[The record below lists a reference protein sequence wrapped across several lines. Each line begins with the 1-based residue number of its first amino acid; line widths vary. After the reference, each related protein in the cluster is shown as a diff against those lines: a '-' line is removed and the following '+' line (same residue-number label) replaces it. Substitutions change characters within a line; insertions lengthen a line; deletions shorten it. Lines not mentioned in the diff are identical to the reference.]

1 MSYQVLARKYRPTN
15 FEEVVGQDHVVQA
28 LSNSISQ
35 DRIHQAYL
43 LAGTRGVGKTTIARI
58 LAKCLNCQSAGCP
71 VTSPCDKCSACE
83 EIKAGRHL
91 EFLEIDAASRT
102 GVDDMRELIEN
113 VQYKPSNG
121 LYKIYLIDEVHML
134 SRASFNALLKTLEE
148 PPEHVV
154 FIFATTDPDKIP
166 KTVLS
171 RCLQLNLKTV
181 SQNILQDHLVSIVK
195 NEDVPN
201 EVEALG
207 LIADSANGSVRDA
220 LTLLDQAIAHGA
232 GSINLEEV
240 KSLLGTI
247 DHSYLYGMMNSVING
262 DGSNAFSH
270 LDSVAQLNPEYD
282 HILQSIISILHKV
295 SLEQVLGD
303 SDIDEIKELASII
316 DPEFCQLLYEIA
328 VNAYSMFHVHPN
340 PKEALEICLLRMIA
354 FNPLKQD
361 LTGVTNSS
369 EIEKKNK
376 KIEIT
381 PSIQLDKLE
390 AENVKKTKQP
400 IEELIVEKP
409 LKDNKEVFTSL
420 KTYQEWNKAYLAMDL
435 SPFSEALFGNL
446 EFVSHEQSLITLK
459 GDIDK
464 SSVPQS
470 VLEEFQDECSSFLK
484 LKITIKF
491 EQGSSQNSP
500 SSIKSEVN
508 NKKQSSAQSS
518 ITNDLGIQDIMKR
531 FNGKIQDGSIKPL
544 D

>member
-15 FEEVVGQDHVVQA
+15 FQEVVGQDHVVQA

-58 LAKCLNCQSAGCP
+58 LAKCLNCQSADGP
-71 VTSPCDKCSACE
+71 VTNPCDECSACE

-134 SRASFNALLKTLEE
+134 SKASFNALLKTLEE

-154 FIFATTDPDKIP
+154 FIFATTDPDRIP

-171 RCLQLNLKTV
+171 RCLQLNLKIV
-181 SQNILQDHLVSIVK
+181 PQNILQNHLLSIVK
-195 NEDVPN
+195 DENVPN
-201 EVEALG
+201 EVDALG
-207 LIADSANGSVRDA
+207 LIAESANGSVRDA

-232 GSINLEEV
+232 GSINLDEV

-247 DHSYLYGMMNSVING
+247 DHSYLYSMMHSVING
-262 DGSNAFSH
+262 DGLNAFKY
-270 LDSVAQLNPEYD
+270 LDSVAELNPEYD

-303 SDIDEIKELASII
+303 SDIDEIKKLASII
-316 DPEFCQLLYEIA
+316 DPEFCQLIYEIA

-354 FNPLKQD
+354 FNPLKQNMTD
-361 LTGVTNSS
+361 FLHSS
-369 EIEKKNK
+369 ESEKKNK
-376 KIEIT
+376 IIEKAQI
-381 PSIQLDKLE
+381 PKSKVK
-390 AENVKKTKQP
+390 NVKEIKVADAESSIKHP
-400 IEELIVEKP
+400 AEE
-409 LKDNKEVFTSL
+409 DNEVFVSL
-420 KTYQEWNKAYLAMDL
+420 KSYEEWNKAYHLMDL

-446 EFVSHEQSLITLK
+446 EFVSHEQSLITLR

-464 SSVPQS
+464 SSIPQS
-470 VLEEFQDECSSFLK
+470 VLEEFQNECSSFLK

-491 EQGSSQNSP
+491 EQGSAINSP
-500 SSIKSEVN
+500 ANISAEINS
-508 NKKQSSAQSS
+508 KKQSSAKSS
-518 ITNDLGIQDIMKR
+518 IANDLGIQEIMKK

>member
-15 FEEVVGQDHVVQA
+15 FKEVVGQDHVVQA

-58 LAKCLNCQSAGCP
+58 LAKCLNCQSADGP
-71 VTSPCDKCSACE
+71 VTNPCDECSACE

-134 SRASFNALLKTLEE
+134 SKASFNALLKTLEE

-171 RCLQLNLKTV
+171 RCLQLNLKIV
-181 SQNILQDHLVSIVK
+181 PQNILQNHLLSIVK
-195 NEDVPN
+195 DENVPN
-201 EVEALG
+201 EVDALG
-207 LIADSANGSVRDA
+207 LIAESANGSVRDA

-232 GSINLEEV
+232 GSINLDEV

-247 DHSYLYGMMNSVING
+247 DHSYLYSMMHSVING
-262 DGSNAFSH
+262 DGLNAFKY
-270 LDSVAQLNPEYD
+270 LDSVAELNPEYD

-303 SDIDEIKELASII
+303 SDIDEIKKLASII
-316 DPEFCQLLYEIA
+316 DPEFCQLIYEIA

-354 FNPLKQD
+354 FNPLKQNMTD
-361 LTGVTNSS
+361 FSHSS
-369 EIEKKNK
+369 ESEKKNK
-376 KIEIT
+376 IIEKAQI
-381 PSIQLDKLE
+381 PKSKVK
-390 AENVKKTKQP
+390 NVKEIKVADAESSIKHP
-400 IEELIVEKP
+400 AEE
-409 LKDNKEVFTSL
+409 DNEVFVSL
-420 KTYQEWNKAYLAMDL
+420 KSYEEWNKAYHLMDL

-446 EFVSHEQSLITLK
+446 EFVSHEQSLITLR

-464 SSVPQS
+464 SSIPQS
-470 VLEEFQDECSSFLK
+470 VLEEFQNECSSFLK

-491 EQGSSQNSP
+491 EQGSAINSP
-500 SSIKSEVN
+500 ANISAEINS
-508 NKKQSSAQSS
+508 KKQSSAKSS
-518 ITNDLGIQDIMKR
+518 IANDLEIQEIMKK

>member
-15 FEEVVGQDHVVQA
+15 FKEVVGQDHVVQA

-58 LAKCLNCQSAGCP
+58 LAKCLNCHSADGP
-71 VTSPCDKCSACE
+71 VTNPCDECSACE

-134 SRASFNALLKTLEE
+134 SKASFNALLKTLEE

-171 RCLQLNLKTV
+171 RCLQLNLKIV
-181 SQNILQDHLVSIVK
+181 PQNILQNHLLSIVK
-195 NEDVPN
+195 DENVPN
-201 EVEALG
+201 ELDALG
-207 LIADSANGSVRDA
+207 LIAESANGSVRDA

-232 GSINLEEV
+232 GSINLDEV

-247 DHSYLYGMMNSVING
+247 DHSYLYSMMHSVING
-262 DGSNAFSH
+262 DGLNAFKY
-270 LDSVAQLNPEYD
+270 LDSVAELNPEYD

-303 SDIDEIKELASII
+303 SDIDEIKKLASII
-316 DPEFCQLLYEIA
+316 DPEFCQLIYEIA

-354 FNPLKQD
+354 FNPLKQNMTD
-361 LTGVTNSS
+361 FLHSS
-369 EIEKKNK
+369 ESEKKNK
-376 KIEIT
+376 IIEKAQI
-381 PSIQLDKLE
+381 PKSKVK
-390 AENVKKTKQP
+390 NVKEIKVADAESSIKHP
-400 IEELIVEKP
+400 AEE
-409 LKDNKEVFTSL
+409 DNEVFVSL
-420 KTYQEWNKAYLAMDL
+420 KSYEEWNKAYHLMDL

-446 EFVSHEQSLITLK
+446 EFVSHEQSLITLR

-464 SSVPQS
+464 SSIPQS
-470 VLEEFQDECSSFLK
+470 VLEEFQNECSSFLK

-491 EQGSSQNSP
+491 EQGSAINSP
-500 SSIKSEVN
+500 ANISAEINS
-508 NKKQSSAQSS
+508 KKQSSAKSS
-518 ITNDLGIQDIMKR
+518 IANDLGIQEIMKK

>member
-15 FEEVVGQDHVVQA
+15 FKEVVGQDHVVQA

-58 LAKCLNCQSAGCP
+58 LAKCLNCHSADGP
-71 VTSPCDKCSACE
+71 VTNPCDECSACE

-134 SRASFNALLKTLEE
+134 SKASFNALLKTLEE

-154 FIFATTDPDKIP
+154 FIFATTDPDRIP

-171 RCLQLNLKTV
+171 RCLQLNLKIV
-181 SQNILQDHLVSIVK
+181 PQNILQNHLLSIVK
-195 NEDVPN
+195 DENVPN
-201 EVEALG
+201 EVDALG
-207 LIADSANGSVRDA
+207 LIAESANGSVRDA

-232 GSINLEEV
+232 GSINLDEV

-247 DHSYLYGMMNSVING
+247 DHSYLYSMMHSVING
-262 DGSNAFSH
+262 DGLNAFKY
-270 LDSVAQLNPEYD
+270 LDSVAELNPEYD

-303 SDIDEIKELASII
+303 SDIDEIKKLASII
-316 DPEFCQLLYEIA
+316 DPEFCQLIYEIA

-354 FNPLKQD
+354 FNPLKQNMTD
-361 LTGVTNSS
+361 FLHSS
-369 EIEKKNK
+369 ESEKKNK
-376 KIEIT
+376 IIEKAQI
-381 PSIQLDKLE
+381 PKSKVK
-390 AENVKKTKQP
+390 NVKEIKVADAESSIKHP
-400 IEELIVEKP
+400 AEE
-409 LKDNKEVFTSL
+409 DNEVFVSL
-420 KTYQEWNKAYLAMDL
+420 KSYEEWNKAYHLMDL

-446 EFVSHEQSLITLK
+446 EFVSHEQSLITLR

-464 SSVPQS
+464 LSIPQS
-470 VLEEFQDECSSFLK
+470 VLEEFQNECSSFLK

-491 EQGSSQNSP
+491 EQGSAINSP
-500 SSIKSEVN
+500 ANISAEINS
-508 NKKQSSAQSS
+508 KKQSSAKSS
-518 ITNDLGIQDIMKR
+518 IANDLGIQEIMKK

>member
-15 FEEVVGQDHVVQA
+15 FQEVVGQDHVVQA

-58 LAKCLNCQSAGCP
+58 LAKCLNCHSADGP
-71 VTSPCDKCSACE
+71 VTNPCDECSACE

-134 SRASFNALLKTLEE
+134 SKASFNALLKTLEE

-154 FIFATTDPDKIP
+154 FIFATTDPDRIP

-171 RCLQLNLKTV
+171 RCLQLNLKIV
-181 SQNILQDHLVSIVK
+181 PQNILQNHLLSIVK
-195 NEDVPN
+195 DENVPN
-201 EVEALG
+201 EVDALG
-207 LIADSANGSVRDA
+207 LIAESANGSVRDA

-232 GSINLEEV
+232 GSINLDEV

-247 DHSYLYGMMNSVING
+247 DHSYLYSMMHSVING
-262 DGSNAFSH
+262 DGLNAFKY
-270 LDSVAQLNPEYD
+270 LDSVAELNPEYD

-303 SDIDEIKELASII
+303 SDIDEIKKLASII
-316 DPEFCQLLYEIA
+316 DPEFCQLIYEIA

-354 FNPLKQD
+354 FNPLKQNMTD
-361 LTGVTNSS
+361 FLHSS
-369 EIEKKNK
+369 ESEKKNK
-376 KIEIT
+376 IIEKAQI
-381 PSIQLDKLE
+381 PKSKVK
-390 AENVKKTKQP
+390 NVKEIKVADAESSIKHP
-400 IEELIVEKP
+400 AEE
-409 LKDNKEVFTSL
+409 DNEVFVSL
-420 KTYQEWNKAYLAMDL
+420 KSYEEWNKAYHLMDL

-446 EFVSHEQSLITLK
+446 EFVSHEQSLITLR

-464 SSVPQS
+464 SSIPQS
-470 VLEEFQDECSSFLK
+470 VLEEFQNECSSFLK

-491 EQGSSQNSP
+491 EQGSAINSP
-500 SSIKSEVN
+500 ANISAEINS
-508 NKKQSSAQSS
+508 KKQSSAKSS
-518 ITNDLGIQDIMKR
+518 IANDLGIQEIMKK

>member
-15 FEEVVGQDHVVQA
+15 FKEVVGQDHVVQA

-58 LAKCLNCQSAGCP
+58 LAKCLNCQSADGP
-71 VTSPCDKCSACE
+71 VTNPCDECSACE

-134 SRASFNALLKTLEE
+134 SKASFNALLKTLEE

-154 FIFATTDPDKIP
+154 FIFATTDPDRIP

-171 RCLQLNLKTV
+171 RCLQLNLKIV
-181 SQNILQDHLVSIVK
+181 PQNILQNHLLSIVK
-195 NEDVPN
+195 DENVPN
-201 EVEALG
+201 EVDALG
-207 LIADSANGSVRDA
+207 LIAESANGSVRDA

-232 GSINLEEV
+232 GSINLDEV

-247 DHSYLYGMMNSVING
+247 DHSYLYSMMHSVING
-262 DGSNAFSH
+262 DGLNAFKY
-270 LDSVAQLNPEYD
+270 LDSVAELNPEYD

-303 SDIDEIKELASII
+303 SDIDEIKKLASII
-316 DPEFCQLLYEIA
+316 DPEFCQLIYEIA

-354 FNPLKQD
+354 FNPLKQNMTD
-361 LTGVTNSS
+361 FLHSS
-369 EIEKKNK
+369 ESEKKNK
-376 KIEIT
+376 IIEKVQI
-381 PSIQLDKLE
+381 PKSKVK
-390 AENVKKTKQP
+390 NVKEIKVADAESSIKHP
-400 IEELIVEKP
+400 AEE
-409 LKDNKEVFTSL
+409 DNEVFVSL
-420 KTYQEWNKAYLAMDL
+420 KSYEEWNKAYHLMDL

-446 EFVSHEQSLITLK
+446 EFVSHEQSLITLR

-464 SSVPQS
+464 SSIPQS
-470 VLEEFQDECSSFLK
+470 VLEEFQNECSSFLK

-491 EQGSSQNSP
+491 EQGSAINSP
-500 SSIKSEVN
+500 ANISAEINS
-508 NKKQSSAQSS
+508 KKQSSAKSS
-518 ITNDLGIQDIMKR
+518 IANDLGIQEIMKK

>member
-15 FEEVVGQDHVVQA
+15 FKEVVGQDHVVQA

-58 LAKCLNCQSAGCP
+58 LAKCLNCQSADGP
-71 VTSPCDKCSACE
+71 VTNPCDECSACE

-134 SRASFNALLKTLEE
+134 SKASFNALLKTLEE

-171 RCLQLNLKTV
+171 RCLQLNLKIV
-181 SQNILQDHLVSIVK
+181 PQNILQNHLLSIVK
-195 NEDVPN
+195 DENVPN
-201 EVEALG
+201 ELDALG
-207 LIADSANGSVRDA
+207 LIAESANGSVRDA

-232 GSINLEEV
+232 GSINLDEV

-247 DHSYLYGMMNSVING
+247 DHSYLYSMIHSVING
-262 DGSNAFSH
+262 DGLNAFKY
-270 LDSVAQLNPEYD
+270 LDSVAELNPEYD

-303 SDIDEIKELASII
+303 SDIDEIKKLASII
-316 DPEFCQLLYEIA
+316 DPEFCQLIYEIA

-354 FNPLKQD
+354 FNPLKQNMTD
-361 LTGVTNSS
+361 FLHSS
-369 EIEKKNK
+369 ESEKKNK
-376 KIEIT
+376 IIEKAQI
-381 PSIQLDKLE
+381 PKSKVK
-390 AENVKKTKQP
+390 NVKEIKVADAESSIKQP
-400 IEELIVEKP
+400 VEE
-409 LKDNKEVFTSL
+409 DNEVFASL
-420 KTYQEWNKAYLAMDL
+420 KSYDEWNKAYHLMDL

-446 EFVSHEQSLITLK
+446 EFVSHEQSLITLR

-464 SSVPQS
+464 SSIPQS
-470 VLEEFQDECSSFLK
+470 VLEEFQNECSSFLK

-491 EQGSSQNSP
+491 EQGSAINSP
-500 SSIKSEVN
+500 ANISTEINS
-508 NKKQSSAQSS
+508 KKQSSAKSS
-518 ITNDLGIQDIMKR
+518 IANDLGIQDIMKK

>member
-15 FEEVVGQDHVVQA
+15 FKEVVGQDHVVQA

-58 LAKCLNCQSAGCP
+58 LAKCLNCQSVDGP
-71 VTSPCDKCSACE
+71 VTNPCDECSACE

-134 SRASFNALLKTLEE
+134 SKASFNALLKTLEE

-171 RCLQLNLKTV
+171 RCLQLNLKIV
-181 SQNILQDHLVSIVK
+181 PQNILQNHLLSIVK
-195 NEDVPN
+195 DENVPN
-201 EVEALG
+201 ELDALG
-207 LIADSANGSVRDA
+207 LIAESANGSVRDA

-232 GSINLEEV
+232 GSINLDEV

-247 DHSYLYGMMNSVING
+247 DHSYLYSMIHSVING
-262 DGSNAFSH
+262 DGLNAFKY
-270 LDSVAQLNPEYD
+270 LDSVAELNPEYD

-303 SDIDEIKELASII
+303 SDIDEIKKLASII
-316 DPEFCQLLYEIA
+316 DPEFCQLIYEIA

-354 FNPLKQD
+354 FNPLKQNMTD
-361 LTGVTNSS
+361 FSYSS
-369 EIEKKNK
+369 ESEKKNK
-376 KIEIT
+376 IIEKAQI
-381 PSIQLDKLE
+381 PKSKVK
-390 AENVKKTKQP
+390 NVKEIKVADAESSTKQP
-400 IEELIVEKP
+400 VEE
-409 LKDNKEVFTSL
+409 DNEVFASL
-420 KTYQEWNKAYLAMDL
+420 KSYDEWNKAYHLMDL

-446 EFVSHEQSLITLK
+446 EFVSHEQSLITLR

-464 SSVPQS
+464 SSIPQS
-470 VLEEFQDECSSFLK
+470 VLEEFQNECSSFLK

-491 EQGSSQNSP
+491 EQGSAINSP
-500 SSIKSEVN
+500 ANISAEINS
-508 NKKQSSAQSS
+508 KKQSSAKSS
-518 ITNDLGIQDIMKR
+518 IANDLGIQDIMKK

>member
-15 FEEVVGQDHVVQA
+15 FKEVVGQDHVVQA

-58 LAKCLNCQSAGCP
+58 LAKCLNCQSADGP
-71 VTSPCDKCSACE
+71 VTNPCDECSACE

-134 SRASFNALLKTLEE
+134 SKASFNALLKTLEE

-154 FIFATTDPDKIP
+154 FIFATTDPDRIP

-171 RCLQLNLKTV
+171 RCLQLNLKIV
-181 SQNILQDHLVSIVK
+181 PQNILQNHLLSIVK
-195 NEDVPN
+195 DENVPN
-201 EVEALG
+201 EVNALG
-207 LIADSANGSVRDA
+207 LIAESANGSVRDA

-232 GSINLEEV
+232 GSINLDEV

-247 DHSYLYGMMNSVING
+247 DHSYLYSMMHSVING
-262 DGSNAFSH
+262 DGLNAFKY
-270 LDSVAQLNPEYD
+270 LDSVAELNPEYD

-303 SDIDEIKELASII
+303 SDIDEIKKLASII
-316 DPEFCQLLYEIA
+316 DPEFCQLIYEIA

-354 FNPLKQD
+354 FNPLKQNMTD
-361 LTGVTNSS
+361 FLHSS
-369 EIEKKNK
+369 ESEKKNK
-376 KIEIT
+376 IIEKAQI
-381 PSIQLDKLE
+381 PKSKVK
-390 AENVKKTKQP
+390 NVKEIKVADAESSIKHP
-400 IEELIVEKP
+400 AEE
-409 LKDNKEVFTSL
+409 DNEVFVSL
-420 KTYQEWNKAYLAMDL
+420 KSYEEWNKAYHLMDL

-446 EFVSHEQSLITLK
+446 EFVSHEQSLITLR

-464 SSVPQS
+464 SSIPQS
-470 VLEEFQDECSSFLK
+470 VLEEFQNECSSFLK

-491 EQGSSQNSP
+491 EQGSAINSP
-500 SSIKSEVN
+500 ANISAEINS
-508 NKKQSSAQSS
+508 KKQSSAKSS
-518 ITNDLGIQDIMKR
+518 IANDLGIQEIMKK

>member
-15 FEEVVGQDHVVQA
+15 FKEVVGQDHVVQA

-58 LAKCLNCQSAGCP
+58 LAKCLNCQSADGP
-71 VTSPCDKCSACE
+71 VTNPCDECSACE

-91 EFLEIDAASRT
+91 DFLEIDAASRT

-134 SRASFNALLKTLEE
+134 SKASFNALLKTLEE

-171 RCLQLNLKTV
+171 RCLQLNLKIV
-181 SQNILQDHLVSIVK
+181 PQNILQNHLLSIVK
-195 NEDVPN
+195 DENVPN
-201 EVEALG
+201 ELDALG
-207 LIADSANGSVRDA
+207 LIAESANGSVRDA

-232 GSINLEEV
+232 GSINLDEV

-247 DHSYLYGMMNSVING
+247 DHSYLYSMIHSVING
-262 DGSNAFSH
+262 DGLNAFKY
-270 LDSVAQLNPEYD
+270 LDSVAELNPEYD

-303 SDIDEIKELASII
+303 SDIDEIKKLASII
-316 DPEFCQLLYEIA
+316 DPEFCQLIYEIA

-354 FNPLKQD
+354 FNPLKQNMTD
-361 LTGVTNSS
+361 FLHSS
-369 EIEKKNK
+369 ESEKKNK
-376 KIEIT
+376 IIEKVQI
-381 PSIQLDKLE
+381 PKSKVK
-390 AENVKKTKQP
+390 NVKEIKVADAESSTKQP
-400 IEELIVEKP
+400 VEE
-409 LKDNKEVFTSL
+409 DNEVFASL
-420 KTYQEWNKAYLAMDL
+420 KSYDEWNKAYHLMDL

-446 EFVSHEQSLITLK
+446 EFVSHEQSLITLR

-464 SSVPQS
+464 SSIPQS
-470 VLEEFQDECSSFLK
+470 VLEEFQNECSSFLK

-491 EQGSSQNSP
+491 EQGSAINSP
-500 SSIKSEVN
+500 ANISAEINS
-508 NKKQSSAQSS
+508 KKQSSAKSS
-518 ITNDLGIQDIMKR
+518 IANDLGIQDIMKK

>member
-1 MSYQVLARKYRPTN
+1 
-15 FEEVVGQDHVVQA
+15 
-28 LSNSISQ
+28 
-35 DRIHQAYL
+35 
-43 LAGTRGVGKTTIARI
+43 
-58 LAKCLNCQSAGCP
+58 
-71 VTSPCDKCSACE
+71 
-83 EIKAGRHL
+83 
-91 EFLEIDAASRT
+91 
-102 GVDDMRELIEN
+102 
-113 VQYKPSNG
+113 
-121 LYKIYLIDEVHML
+121 
-134 SRASFNALLKTLEE
+134 
-148 PPEHVV
+148 
-154 FIFATTDPDKIP
+154 
-166 KTVLS
+166 
-171 RCLQLNLKTV
+171 
-181 SQNILQDHLVSIVK
+181 
-195 NEDVPN
+195 
-201 EVEALG
+201 
-207 LIADSANGSVRDA
+207 
-220 LTLLDQAIAHGA
+220 
-232 GSINLEEV
+232 
-240 KSLLGTI
+240 
-247 DHSYLYGMMNSVING
+247 
-262 DGSNAFSH
+262 
-270 LDSVAQLNPEYD
+270 
-282 HILQSIISILHKV
+282 
-295 SLEQVLGD
+295 
-303 SDIDEIKELASII
+303 
-316 DPEFCQLLYEIA
+316 
-328 VNAYSMFHVHPN
+328 MFHVHPN

-409 LKDNKEVFTSL
+409 LEDNKEVFTSL

-518 ITNDLGIQDIMKR
+518 ITNDLGIQDIMKK

>member
-15 FEEVVGQDHVVQA
+15 FKEVVGQDHVVQA

-58 LAKCLNCQSAGCP
+58 LAKCLNCQSADGP
-71 VTSPCDKCSACE
+71 VTNPCDECSACE

-134 SRASFNALLKTLEE
+134 SKASFNALLKTLEE

-154 FIFATTDPDKIP
+154 FIFATTDPDRIP

-171 RCLQLNLKTV
+171 RCLQLNLKIV
-181 SQNILQDHLVSIVK
+181 PQNILQNHLLSIVK
-195 NEDVPN
+195 DENVPN
-201 EVEALG
+201 EVDALG
-207 LIADSANGSVRDA
+207 LIAESANGSVRDA

-232 GSINLEEV
+232 GSINLDEV

-247 DHSYLYGMMNSVING
+247 DHSYLYSMMHSVING
-262 DGSNAFSH
+262 DGLNAFKY
-270 LDSVAQLNPEYD
+270 LDSVAELNPEYD

-303 SDIDEIKELASII
+303 SDIDEIKKLASII
-316 DPEFCQLLYEIA
+316 DPEFCQLIYEIA

-354 FNPLKQD
+354 FNPLKQNMTD
-361 LTGVTNSS
+361 FSHSS
-369 EIEKKNK
+369 ESEKKNK
-376 KIEIT
+376 IIEKAQI
-381 PSIQLDKLE
+381 PKSKVK
-390 AENVKKTKQP
+390 NVKEIKVADAESSIKHP
-400 IEELIVEKP
+400 AEE
-409 LKDNKEVFTSL
+409 DNEVFVSL
-420 KTYQEWNKAYLAMDL
+420 KSYEEWNKAYHLMDL

-446 EFVSHEQSLITLK
+446 EFVSHEQSLITLR

-464 SSVPQS
+464 SSIPQS
-470 VLEEFQDECSSFLK
+470 VLEEFQNECSSFLK

-491 EQGSSQNSP
+491 EQGSAINSP
-500 SSIKSEVN
+500 ANISAEINS
-508 NKKQSSAQSS
+508 KKQSSAKSS
-518 ITNDLGIQDIMKR
+518 IANDLEIQEIMKK

>member
-15 FEEVVGQDHVVQA
+15 FKEVVGQDHVVQA

-58 LAKCLNCQSAGCP
+58 LAKCLNCQSADGP
-71 VTSPCDKCSACE
+71 VTNPCDECSACE

-134 SRASFNALLKTLEE
+134 SKASFNALLKTLEE

-154 FIFATTDPDKIP
+154 FIFATTDPDRIP

-171 RCLQLNLKTV
+171 RCLQLNLKIV
-181 SQNILQDHLVSIVK
+181 PQNILQNHLLSIVK
-195 NEDVPN
+195 DENVPN
-201 EVEALG
+201 EVDALG
-207 LIADSANGSVRDA
+207 LIAESANGSVRDA

-232 GSINLEEV
+232 GSINLDEV

-247 DHSYLYGMMNSVING
+247 DHSYLYSMMHSVING
-262 DGSNAFSH
+262 DGLNAFKY
-270 LDSVAQLNPEYD
+270 LDSVAELNPEYD

-303 SDIDEIKELASII
+303 SDIDEIKKLASII
-316 DPEFCQLLYEIA
+316 DPEFCQLIYEIA

-354 FNPLKQD
+354 FNPLKQNMTD
-361 LTGVTNSS
+361 FLHSS
-369 EIEKKNK
+369 ESEKKNK
-376 KIEIT
+376 IIEKAQI
-381 PSIQLDKLE
+381 PKSKVK
-390 AENVKKTKQP
+390 NVKEIKVADAESSIKQP
-400 IEELIVEKP
+400 VEE
-409 LKDNKEVFTSL
+409 DNEVFASL
-420 KTYQEWNKAYLAMDL
+420 KSYEEWNKAYHLMDL

-446 EFVSHEQSLITLK
+446 EFVSHEQSLITLR

-464 SSVPQS
+464 SSIPQS
-470 VLEEFQDECSSFLK
+470 VLEEFQNECSSFLK

-491 EQGSSQNSP
+491 EQGSAINSP
-500 SSIKSEVN
+500 ANISAEINS
-508 NKKQSSAQSS
+508 KKQSSAKSS
-518 ITNDLGIQDIMKR
+518 IANDLGIQEIMKK

>member
-15 FEEVVGQDHVVQA
+15 FKEVVGQDHVVQA

-58 LAKCLNCQSAGCP
+58 LAKCLNCQSADGP
-71 VTSPCDKCSACE
+71 VTNPCDECSACE

-134 SRASFNALLKTLEE
+134 SKASFNALLKTLEE

-171 RCLQLNLKTV
+171 RCLQLNLKIV
-181 SQNILQDHLVSIVK
+181 PQNILQNHLLSIVK
-195 NEDVPN
+195 DENVPN
-201 EVEALG
+201 ELDALG
-207 LIADSANGSVRDA
+207 LIAESANGSVRDA

-232 GSINLEEV
+232 GSINLDEV

-247 DHSYLYGMMNSVING
+247 DHSYLYSMIHSVING
-262 DGSNAFSH
+262 DGLNAFKY
-270 LDSVAQLNPEYD
+270 LDSVAELNPEYD

-295 SLEQVLGD
+295 SLEQVLED
-303 SDIDEIKELASII
+303 SDIDEIKKLASII
-316 DPEFCQLLYEIA
+316 DPEFCQLIYEIA

-354 FNPLKQD
+354 FNPLKQNMTD
-361 LTGVTNSS
+361 FLHSS
-369 EIEKKNK
+369 ESEKKNK
-376 KIEIT
+376 IIEKAQI
-381 PSIQLDKLE
+381 PKSKVK
-390 AENVKKTKQP
+390 NVKEIKVADAESSTKQP
-400 IEELIVEKP
+400 VEE
-409 LKDNKEVFTSL
+409 DNEVFASL
-420 KTYQEWNKAYLAMDL
+420 KSYDEWNKAYHLMDL

-446 EFVSHEQSLITLK
+446 EFVSHEQSLITLR

-464 SSVPQS
+464 SSIPQS
-470 VLEEFQDECSSFLK
+470 VLEEFQNECSSFLK

-491 EQGSSQNSP
+491 EQGSAINSP
-500 SSIKSEVN
+500 ANISAEINS
-508 NKKQSSAQSS
+508 KKQSSAKSS
-518 ITNDLGIQDIMKR
+518 IANDLGIQDIMKK

>member
-15 FEEVVGQDHVVQA
+15 FKEVVGQDHVVQA

-58 LAKCLNCQSAGCP
+58 LAKCLNCQSADGP
-71 VTSPCDKCSACE
+71 VTNPCDECSACE

-134 SRASFNALLKTLEE
+134 SKASFNALLKTLEE

-171 RCLQLNLKTV
+171 RCLQLNLKIV
-181 SQNILQDHLVSIVK
+181 PQNILQNHLLSIVK
-195 NEDVPN
+195 DENVPN
-201 EVEALG
+201 ELDALG
-207 LIADSANGSVRDA
+207 LIAESANGSVRDA

-232 GSINLEEV
+232 GSINLDEV

-247 DHSYLYGMMNSVING
+247 DHSYLYSMIHSVING
-262 DGSNAFSH
+262 DGLNAFKY
-270 LDSVAQLNPEYD
+270 LDSVAELNPEYD

-303 SDIDEIKELASII
+303 SDIDEIKKLASII
-316 DPEFCQLLYEIA
+316 DPEFCQLIYEIA

-354 FNPLKQD
+354 FNPLKQNMTD
-361 LTGVTNSS
+361 FLHSS
-369 EIEKKNK
+369 ESEKKNK
-376 KIEIT
+376 IIEKVQI
-381 PSIQLDKLE
+381 PKSKVK
-390 AENVKKTKQP
+390 NVKEIKVADAESSTKQP
-400 IEELIVEKP
+400 VEE
-409 LKDNKEVFTSL
+409 DNEVFASL
-420 KTYQEWNKAYLAMDL
+420 KSYDEWNKAYHLMDL

-446 EFVSHEQSLITLK
+446 EFVSHEQSLITLR

-464 SSVPQS
+464 SSIPQS
-470 VLEEFQDECSSFLK
+470 VLEEFQNECSSFLK

-491 EQGSSQNSP
+491 EQGSAINSP
-500 SSIKSEVN
+500 ANISAEINS
-508 NKKQSSAQSS
+508 KKQSSAKSS
-518 ITNDLGIQDIMKR
+518 IANDLGIQDIMKK

>member
-58 LAKCLNCQSAGCP
+58 LAKCLNCQSEENP
-71 VTSPCDKCSACE
+71 VTTPCDKCTACE
-83 EIKAGRHL
+83 EIKVGRHL

-102 GVDDMRELIEN
+102 GVDDMRELIDN
-113 VQYKPSNG
+113 VQYKPANG

-181 SQNILQDHLVSIVK
+181 AHNILHDHLAFIVK
-195 NEDVPN
+195 NEEVPN
-201 EVEALG
+201 DNEALG

-232 GSINLEEV
+232 GSINLNEV

-247 DHSYLYGMMNSVING
+247 DNSYLYGMMHSVING
-262 DGSNAFSH
+262 DGKNAFDH
-270 LDSVAQLNPEYD
+270 LDSIAELNPEYD

-295 SLEQVLGD
+295 SLEQVLNN
-303 SDIDEIKELASII
+303 SETDEIKELASII
-316 DPEFCQLLYEIA
+316 DPEFCQLLYEIT

-340 PKEALEICLLRMIA
+340 PKEALEICLLRMLA
-354 FNPLKQD
+354 FNPLKQP
-361 LTGVTNSS
+361 LETIIEASG
-369 EIEKKNK
+369 IEKKNN
-376 KIEIT
+376 KIESPPPIK
-381 PSIQLDKLE
+381 INK
-390 AENVKKTKQP
+390 P
-400 IEELIVEKP
+400 IEEKVQTIEQPSITPLI
-409 LKDNKEVFTSL
+409 KEV
-420 KTYQEWNKAYLAMDL
+420 KGDQEESSISVQSYEDWNKAYHSMDL
-435 SPFSEALFGNL
+435 SAFSEALFGNL
-446 EFVSHEQSLITLK
+446 EFSSHERSSITLK

-464 SSVPQS
+464 SSIPQS
-470 VLEEFQDECSSFLK
+470 VLTEFQDECSSFFK
-484 LKITIKF
+484 VKITLKF
-491 EQGSSQNSP
+491 EQGSCENSP
-500 SSIKSEVN
+500 SSIKLKAN
-508 NKKQSSAQSS
+508 NVKQSSAQSS
-518 ITNDLGIQDIMKR
+518 ITNDAGIQDIMKK

>member
-15 FEEVVGQDHVVQA
+15 FKEVVGQDHVVQA

-58 LAKCLNCQSAGCP
+58 LAKCLNCQSVDGP
-71 VTSPCDKCSACE
+71 VTNPCDECSACE

-134 SRASFNALLKTLEE
+134 SKASFNALLKTLEE

-154 FIFATTDPDKIP
+154 FIFATTDPDRIP

-171 RCLQLNLKTV
+171 RCLQLNLKIV
-181 SQNILQDHLVSIVK
+181 PQNILQNHLLSIVK
-195 NEDVPN
+195 DENVPN
-201 EVEALG
+201 EVDALG
-207 LIADSANGSVRDA
+207 LIAESANGSVRDA

-232 GSINLEEV
+232 GSINLDEV

-247 DHSYLYGMMNSVING
+247 DHSYLYSMMHSVING
-262 DGSNAFSH
+262 DGLNAFKY
-270 LDSVAQLNPEYD
+270 LDSVAELNPEYD

-303 SDIDEIKELASII
+303 SDIDEIKKLASII
-316 DPEFCQLLYEIA
+316 DPEFCQLIYEIA

-354 FNPLKQD
+354 FNPLKQNMTD
-361 LTGVTNSS
+361 FSYSS
-369 EIEKKNK
+369 ESEKKNK
-376 KIEIT
+376 IIEKAQI
-381 PSIQLDKLE
+381 PKSKVK
-390 AENVKKTKQP
+390 NVKEIKVADAESSIKHP
-400 IEELIVEKP
+400 AEE
-409 LKDNKEVFTSL
+409 DNEVFVSL
-420 KTYQEWNKAYLAMDL
+420 KSYEEWNKAYHLMDL

-446 EFVSHEQSLITLK
+446 EFVSHEQSLITLR

-464 SSVPQS
+464 SSIPQS
-470 VLEEFQDECSSFLK
+470 VLEEFQNECSSFLK

-491 EQGSSQNSP
+491 EQGSAINSP
-500 SSIKSEVN
+500 ANISAEINS
-508 NKKQSSAQSS
+508 KKQSSAKSS
-518 ITNDLGIQDIMKR
+518 IANDLGIQEIMKK

>member
-15 FEEVVGQDHVVQA
+15 FKEVVGQDHVVQA

-58 LAKCLNCQSAGCP
+58 LAKCLNCQSADGP
-71 VTSPCDKCSACE
+71 VTNPCDECSACE

-134 SRASFNALLKTLEE
+134 SKASFNALLKTLEE

-154 FIFATTDPDKIP
+154 FIFATTDPDRIP

-181 SQNILQDHLVSIVK
+181 PQNILQNHLLSIVK
-195 NEDVPN
+195 DEKVPN
-201 EVEALG
+201 EVDALG
-207 LIADSANGSVRDA
+207 LIAESANGSVRDA

-232 GSINLEEV
+232 GSINLDEV

-247 DHSYLYGMMNSVING
+247 DHSYLYSMIHSVING
-262 DGSNAFSH
+262 DGLNAFKY
-270 LDSVAQLNPEYD
+270 LDSVAELNPEYD

-295 SLEQVLGD
+295 SLEQVLED
-303 SDIDEIKELASII
+303 SDIDEIKKLASII
-316 DPEFCQLLYEIA
+316 DPEFCQLIYEIA

-354 FNPLKQD
+354 FNPLKQNMTD
-361 LTGVTNSS
+361 FSHSS
-369 EIEKKNK
+369 ESEKKNK
-376 KIEIT
+376 IIEKAQI
-381 PSIQLDKLE
+381 PKSKVK
-390 AENVKKTKQP
+390 NVKEIKVADAESSIKQP
-400 IEELIVEKP
+400 VEE
-409 LKDNKEVFTSL
+409 DNEVFASL
-420 KTYQEWNKAYLAMDL
+420 KSYDEWNKAYHLMDL

-446 EFVSHEQSLITLK
+446 EFVSHEQSLITLR

-464 SSVPQS
+464 SSIPQS
-470 VLEEFQDECSSFLK
+470 VLEEFQNECSSFLK

-491 EQGSSQNSP
+491 EQGSAINSP
-500 SSIKSEVN
+500 ANISAEINS
-508 NKKQSSAQSS
+508 KKQSSAKSS
-518 ITNDLGIQDIMKR
+518 IANDLGIQDIMKK

>member
-15 FEEVVGQDHVVQA
+15 FKEVVGQDHVVQA

-58 LAKCLNCQSAGCP
+58 LAKCLNCQSADGP
-71 VTSPCDKCSACE
+71 VTNPCDECSACE

-134 SRASFNALLKTLEE
+134 SKASFNALLKTLEE

-154 FIFATTDPDKIP
+154 FIFATTDPDRIP

-171 RCLQLNLKTV
+171 RCLQLNLKIV
-181 SQNILQDHLVSIVK
+181 PQNILQNHLLSIVK
-195 NEDVPN
+195 DENVPN
-201 EVEALG
+201 EVDALG
-207 LIADSANGSVRDA
+207 LIAESANGSVRDA

-232 GSINLEEV
+232 GSINLDEV

-247 DHSYLYGMMNSVING
+247 DHSYLYSMMHSVING
-262 DGSNAFSH
+262 DGLNAFKY
-270 LDSVAQLNPEYD
+270 LDSVAELNPEYD

-303 SDIDEIKELASII
+303 SDIDEIKKLASII
-316 DPEFCQLLYEIA
+316 DPEFCQLIYEIA

-354 FNPLKQD
+354 FNPLKQNMTD
-361 LTGVTNSS
+361 FLHSS
-369 EIEKKNK
+369 ESEKKNK
-376 KIEIT
+376 IIEKAQI
-381 PSIQLDKLE
+381 PKSKVK
-390 AENVKKTKQP
+390 NVKEIKVADAESSIKQP
-400 IEELIVEKP
+400 VEE
-409 LKDNKEVFTSL
+409 DNEVFASL
-420 KTYQEWNKAYLAMDL
+420 KSYDEWNKAYHLMDL

-446 EFVSHEQSLITLK
+446 EFVSHEQSLITLR

-464 SSVPQS
+464 SSIPQS
-470 VLEEFQDECSSFLK
+470 VLEEFQNECSSFLK

-491 EQGSSQNSP
+491 EQGSAINSP
-500 SSIKSEVN
+500 ANISAEINS
-508 NKKQSSAQSS
+508 KKQSSAKSS
-518 ITNDLGIQDIMKR
+518 IANDLGIQEIMKK

>member
-15 FEEVVGQDHVVQA
+15 FKEVVGQDHVVQA

-58 LAKCLNCQSAGCP
+58 LAKCLNCQSADGP
-71 VTSPCDKCSACE
+71 VTNPCDECSACE

-134 SRASFNALLKTLEE
+134 SKASFNALLKTLEE

-154 FIFATTDPDKIP
+154 FIFATTDPDRIP

-171 RCLQLNLKTV
+171 RCLQLNLKIV
-181 SQNILQDHLVSIVK
+181 PQNILQNHLLSIVK
-195 NEDVPN
+195 DENVPN
-201 EVEALG
+201 ELDALG
-207 LIADSANGSVRDA
+207 LIAESANGSVRDA

-232 GSINLEEV
+232 GSINLDEV

-247 DHSYLYGMMNSVING
+247 DHSYLYSMIHSVING
-262 DGSNAFSH
+262 DGLNAFKY
-270 LDSVAQLNPEYD
+270 LDSVAELNPEYD

-295 SLEQVLGD
+295 SLEQVLED
-303 SDIDEIKELASII
+303 SDIDEIKKLASII
-316 DPEFCQLLYEIA
+316 DPEFCQLIYEIA

-354 FNPLKQD
+354 FNPLKQNMTD
-361 LTGVTNSS
+361 FSHSS
-369 EIEKKNK
+369 ESEKKNK
-376 KIEIT
+376 IIEKAQI
-381 PSIQLDKLE
+381 PKSKVK
-390 AENVKKTKQP
+390 NVKEIKVADAESSIKQP
-400 IEELIVEKP
+400 VEE
-409 LKDNKEVFTSL
+409 DNEVFASL
-420 KTYQEWNKAYLAMDL
+420 KSYDEWNKAYHLMDL

-446 EFVSHEQSLITLK
+446 EFVSHEQSLITLR

-464 SSVPQS
+464 SSIPQS
-470 VLEEFQDECSSFLK
+470 VLEEFQNECSSFLK

-491 EQGSSQNSP
+491 EQGSAINSP
-500 SSIKSEVN
+500 ANISAEINS
-508 NKKQSSAQSS
+508 KKQSSAKSS
-518 ITNDLGIQDIMKR
+518 IANDLGIQDIMKK

>member
-15 FEEVVGQDHVVQA
+15 FKEVVGQDHVVQA

-58 LAKCLNCQSAGCP
+58 LAKCLNCQSADGP
-71 VTSPCDKCSACE
+71 VTNPCDECSACE

-134 SRASFNALLKTLEE
+134 SKASFNALLKTLEE

-181 SQNILQDHLVSIVK
+181 PQNILQNHLLSIVK
-195 NEDVPN
+195 DEKVPN
-201 EVEALG
+201 EVDALG
-207 LIADSANGSVRDA
+207 LIAESANGSVRDA

-232 GSINLEEV
+232 GSINLDDV

-247 DHSYLYGMMNSVING
+247 DHSYLYSMIHSVING
-262 DGSNAFSH
+262 DGLNAFKY
-270 LDSVAQLNPEYD
+270 LDSVAELNPEYD

-295 SLEQVLGD
+295 SLEQVLED
-303 SDIDEIKELASII
+303 SDIDEIKKLASII
-316 DPEFCQLLYEIA
+316 DPEFCQLIYEIA

-354 FNPLKQD
+354 FNPLKQNMTD
-361 LTGVTNSS
+361 FSHSS
-369 EIEKKNK
+369 ESEKKNK
-376 KIEIT
+376 IIEKAQI
-381 PSIQLDKLE
+381 PKSKVK
-390 AENVKKTKQP
+390 NVKEIKVADAESSIKQP
-400 IEELIVEKP
+400 VEE
-409 LKDNKEVFTSL
+409 DNEVFASL
-420 KTYQEWNKAYLAMDL
+420 KSYDEWNKAYHLMDL

-446 EFVSHEQSLITLK
+446 EFVSHEQSLITLR

-464 SSVPQS
+464 LSIPQS
-470 VLEEFQDECSSFLK
+470 VLEEFQNECSSFLK

-491 EQGSSQNSP
+491 EQGSAINSP
-500 SSIKSEVN
+500 ANISAEINS
-508 NKKQSSAQSS
+508 KKQSSAKSS
-518 ITNDLGIQDIMKR
+518 IANDLGIQDIMKK

>member
-15 FEEVVGQDHVVQA
+15 FKEVVGQDHVVQA

-58 LAKCLNCQSAGCP
+58 LAKCLNCQSADGP
-71 VTSPCDKCSACE
+71 VTNPCDECSACE

-134 SRASFNALLKTLEE
+134 SKASFNALLKTLEE

-154 FIFATTDPDKIP
+154 FIFATTDPDRIP

-171 RCLQLNLKTV
+171 RCLQLNLKIV
-181 SQNILQDHLVSIVK
+181 PQNILQNHLLSIVK
-195 NEDVPN
+195 DENVPN
-201 EVEALG
+201 EVDALG
-207 LIADSANGSVRDA
+207 LIAESANGSVRDA

-232 GSINLEEV
+232 GSINLDEV

-247 DHSYLYGMMNSVING
+247 DHSYLYSMMHSVING
-262 DGSNAFSH
+262 DGLNAFKY
-270 LDSVAQLNPEYD
+270 LDSVAELNPEYD

-303 SDIDEIKELASII
+303 SDIDEIKKLASII
-316 DPEFCQLLYEIA
+316 DPEFCQLIYEIA

-354 FNPLKQD
+354 FNPLKQNMMD
-361 LTGVTNSS
+361 FSHSS
-369 EIEKKNK
+369 ESEKKNK
-376 KIEIT
+376 IIEKAQI
-381 PSIQLDKLE
+381 PKSKVK
-390 AENVKKTKQP
+390 NVKEIKVADAESSIKHP
-400 IEELIVEKP
+400 AEE
-409 LKDNKEVFTSL
+409 DNEVFVSL
-420 KTYQEWNKAYLAMDL
+420 KSYEEWNKAYHLMDL

-446 EFVSHEQSLITLK
+446 EFVSHEQSLITLR

-464 SSVPQS
+464 SSIPQS
-470 VLEEFQDECSSFLK
+470 VLEEFQNECSSFLK

-491 EQGSSQNSP
+491 EQGSAINSP
-500 SSIKSEVN
+500 ANISAEINS
-508 NKKQSSAQSS
+508 KKQSSAKSS
-518 ITNDLGIQDIMKR
+518 IANDLGIQEIMKK

>member
-15 FEEVVGQDHVVQA
+15 FKEVVGQDHVVQA

-58 LAKCLNCQSAGCP
+58 LAKCLNCQSVDGP
-71 VTSPCDKCSACE
+71 VTNPCDECSACE

-134 SRASFNALLKTLEE
+134 SKASFNALLKTLEE

-171 RCLQLNLKTV
+171 RCLQLNLKIV
-181 SQNILQDHLVSIVK
+181 PQNILQNHLLSIVK
-195 NEDVPN
+195 DENVPN
-201 EVEALG
+201 ELDALG
-207 LIADSANGSVRDA
+207 LIAESANGSVRDA

-232 GSINLEEV
+232 GSINLDEV

-247 DHSYLYGMMNSVING
+247 DHSYLYSMIHSVING
-262 DGSNAFSH
+262 DGLNAFKY
-270 LDSVAQLNPEYD
+270 LDSVAELNPEYD

-303 SDIDEIKELASII
+303 SDIDEIKKLASII
-316 DPEFCQLLYEIA
+316 DPEFCQLIYEIA

-354 FNPLKQD
+354 FNPLKQNMTD
-361 LTGVTNSS
+361 FSYSS
-369 EIEKKNK
+369 ESEKKNK
-376 KIEIT
+376 IIEKAQI
-381 PSIQLDKLE
+381 PKSKVKNAKEIKVAD
-390 AENVKKTKQP
+390 AESSTKQP
-400 IEELIVEKP
+400 VEE
-409 LKDNKEVFTSL
+409 DNEVFASL
-420 KTYQEWNKAYLAMDL
+420 KSYDEWNKAYHLMDL

-446 EFVSHEQSLITLK
+446 EFVSHEQSLITLR

-464 SSVPQS
+464 SSIPQS
-470 VLEEFQDECSSFLK
+470 VLEEFQNECSSFLK

-491 EQGSSQNSP
+491 EQGSAINSP
-500 SSIKSEVN
+500 ANISAEINS
-508 NKKQSSAQSS
+508 KKQSSAKSS
-518 ITNDLGIQDIMKR
+518 IANDLGIQDIMKK